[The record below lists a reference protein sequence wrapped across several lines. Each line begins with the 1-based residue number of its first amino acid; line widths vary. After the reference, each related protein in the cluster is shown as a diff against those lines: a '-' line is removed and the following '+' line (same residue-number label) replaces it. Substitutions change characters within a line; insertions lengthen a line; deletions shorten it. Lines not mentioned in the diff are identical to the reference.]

1 MKVADIVSAL
11 EALAPP
17 ALAEEWDNVG
27 LLIGDAQ
34 ASTGRLLLCIDVTAP
49 VLAEAKALGAGMVMA
64 YHPVI
69 FKPVAKLTAS
79 AAPVAYAAARAGLAV
94 YSMHT
99 ALDAAPEGTNDVLAD
114 VLGLTDCRP
123 LEPAVR
129 KSQCKIV
136 VFVRPEDM
144 STVADAAFGAGAGR
158 IGHYDR
164 CAFFGHGVGTF
175 HSGMGTHPA
184 VGLPGRQE
192 ATEEMRL
199 EIVAPRSA
207 SAAVCQAVRAV
218 HSYEEPAI
226 DVYPLEDYPAG
237 CGIGRVGR
245 LARPA
250 GAAAVIARIKK
261 ALGLERLW
269 VAQGI
274 ARRPSLA
281 AASGGGSQ
289 GWPPPTTGNARS
301 IKHGDKQR
309 RHATLITTA
318 ACCAGSCGSLAGA
331 AARAGAQLYL
341 TGEMRHHD
349 ALSAAAAG
357 MTVVCVGHSNS
368 ERPALERLAA
378 RLSLLRPKLD
388 VVLSKQDKDPLEIV

>member
-1 MKVADIVSAL
+1 MKVQDIVSAL
-11 EALAPP
+11 EVLAPP
-17 ALAEEWDNVG
+17 QLAEEWDNVG

-34 ASTGRLLLCIDVTAP
+34 ANTGRLLLCIDLTAS
-49 VLAEAKALGAGMVMA
+49 VLAEAKAMGAGMVMA

-69 FKPVAKLTAS
+69 FKPIAKLTAS

-99 ALDAAPEGTNDVLAD
+99 ALDAAPEGTNDVLAE

-129 KSQCKIV
+129 KGQCKIV

-144 STVADAAFGAGAGR
+144 SIVADAAFAAGAGR

-199 EIVAPRSA
+199 EIVAPRSSA
-207 SAAVCQAVRAV
+207 AAVCEALRAV

-237 CGIGRVGR
+237 FGMGRVGR
-245 LARPA
+245 LTRPA
-250 GAAAVIARIKK
+250 GVATVIARIKR

-269 VAQGI
+269 VAR
-274 ARRPSLA
+274 ADDPSLTF
-281 AASGGGSQ
+281 GVRK
-289 GWPPPTTGNARS
+289 AR
-301 IKHGDKQR
+301 
-309 RHATLITTA
+309 ITTA
-318 ACCAGSCGSLAGA
+318 ACCAGSCGSLAGVA
-331 AARAGAQLYL
+331 AAAGAQLYL

-378 RLSLLRPKLD
+378 RLNLLRPRLD
-388 VVLSKQDKDPLEIV
+388 VVLSKQDKDPIEIV

>member
-1 MKVADIVSAL
+1 MKVQDIVSAL

-17 ALAEEWDNVG
+17 ALAQEWDNVG

-34 ASTGRLLLCIDVTAP
+34 ASTGRLLLCIDLTP
-49 VLAEAKALGAGMVMA
+49 SVLAEAKALGAGMVMA

-79 AAPVAYAAARAGLAV
+79 AAPVAHAAARAALAV

-99 ALDAAPEGTNDVLAD
+99 ALDAAPEGTNDVLAE

-123 LEPAVR
+123 LEPVER
-129 KSQCKIV
+129 KGQCKIV

-144 STVADAAFGAGAGR
+144 SAVADAAFGAGAGR

-207 SAAVCQAVRAV
+207 AAAVCQAVRAV

-250 GAAAVIARIKK
+250 GVATVIARVKK

-269 VAQGI
+269 VARAAQDIARGIAQGI

-281 AASGGGSQ
+281 AAK
-289 GWPPPTTGNARS
+289 
-301 IKHGDKQR
+301 IV
-309 RHATLITTA
+309 TA
-318 ACCAGSCGSLAGA
+318 ACCAGSCGSLAGV

-378 RLSLLRPKLD
+378 RLCLLRPKLD

>member
-11 EALAPP
+11 EVLAPP
-17 ALAEEWDNVG
+17 ALAQEWDNVG

-34 ASTGRLLLCIDVTAP
+34 ASTGRLMLCIDLTAS

-69 FKPVAKLTAS
+69 FKPIGKLTAS

-99 ALDAAPEGTNDVLAD
+99 ALDAAREGTNDVLAE
-114 VLGLTDCRP
+114 VLGLADCRP
-123 LEPAVR
+123 LEPAAC
-129 KSQCKIV
+129 KGQCKIV

-144 STVADAAFGAGAGR
+144 SIVADAAFSAGAGR

-164 CAFFGHGVGTF
+164 CAFFAHGVGTF

-199 EIVAPRSA
+199 EIVAPRWA
-207 SAAVCQAVRAV
+207 AAAVCQAVREV

-226 DVYPLEDYPAG
+226 DVYPLEDSPAG

-245 LARPA
+245 LVSPA

-269 VAQGI
+269 VARAATRTPSVSAGSGD
-274 ARRPSLA
+274 PSLTFGV
-281 AASGGGSQ
+281 SK
-289 GWPPPTTGNARS
+289 AR
-301 IKHGDKQR
+301 
-309 RHATLITTA
+309 ITTA
-318 ACCAGSCGSLAGA
+318 ACCAGSCGSLAQVA
-331 AARAGAQLYL
+331 AKAGAQLYL

-349 ALSAAAAG
+349 ALAAAAAG

-368 ERPALERLAA
+368 ERPALDRLAA

>member
-1 MKVADIVSAL
+1 
-11 EALAPP
+11 LAQ
-17 ALAEEWDNVG
+17 EWDNVG

-34 ASTGRLLLCIDVTAP
+34 ASTGRLLLCIDLTAP

-99 ALDAAPEGTNDVLAD
+99 ALDAASEGTNDVLAE

-129 KSQCKIV
+129 KGQCKIV

-144 STVADAAFGAGAGR
+144 STVADAAFAAGAGR

-207 SAAVCQAVRAV
+207 AAAVCQAVRAV

-250 GAAAVIARIKK
+250 GAATVIARIKK

-269 VAQGI
+269 VACGTP
-274 ARRPSLA
+274 ALGCV
-281 AASGGGSQ
+281 SGGR
-289 GWPPPTTGNARS
+289 TGPGPSRGRLCH
-301 IKHGDKQR
+301 I
-309 RHATLITTA
+309 A
-318 ACCAGSCGSLAGA
+318 ACCAGSCGSLAGV

-341 TGEMRHHD
+341 TGEIRHHD

>member
-1 MKVADIVSAL
+1 MKVSDIVSAL

-27 LLIGDAQ
+27 LLIGDPQ
-34 ASTGRLLLCIDVTAP
+34 ASTGRLLLCIDLTAS
-49 VLAEAKALGAGMVMA
+49 VLAEAKSLGAGMVMA

-69 FKPVAKLTAS
+69 FKPIAKLTA
-79 AAPVAYAAARAGLAV
+79 AATPVAYAAARAGLAV

-99 ALDAAPEGTNDVLAD
+99 ALDAAPEGTNDVLAE

-123 LEPAVR
+123 LEPAIR

-144 STVADAAFGAGAGR
+144 STVADAAFAAGAGR

-207 SAAVCQAVRAV
+207 ASAICRAMRTV

-245 LARPA
+245 LTSPA
-250 GAAAVIARIKK
+250 GAATVIARIKD

-269 VAQGI
+269 VARAATNAGKD
-274 ARRPSLA
+274 RPGAKVSV
-281 AASGGGSQ
+281 
-289 GWPPPTTGNARS
+289 
-301 IKHGDKQR
+301 
-309 RHATLITTA
+309 A
-318 ACCAGSCGSLAGA
+318 ACCAGSCGSLAHA
-331 AARAGAQLYL
+331 AVKAGAQLYL

-349 ALSAAAAG
+349 ALAAAAAG

-368 ERPALERLAA
+368 ERPALDRLAA